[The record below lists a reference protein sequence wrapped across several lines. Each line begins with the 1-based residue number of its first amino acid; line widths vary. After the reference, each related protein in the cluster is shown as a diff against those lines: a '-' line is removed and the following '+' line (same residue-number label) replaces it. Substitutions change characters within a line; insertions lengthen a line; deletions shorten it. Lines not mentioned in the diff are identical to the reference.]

1 MNFSKEKTSW
11 FTIISRVGLFLL
23 IWWVLTDGNPLSW
36 WIGIPAVLL
45 SVTVSI
51 ALVPSVPL
59 VWFQLLLF
67 VPRFLMLS
75 LLGGADVARR
85 AFQPNLPIAPDLIE
99 YPLRLPPG
107 LPLVFMTNT
116 VNLLP
121 GTLTAEFDEGVLKVH
136 VLDRHN
142 DYTTELET
150 LEQRVAQIF
159 GTPLQVSEG
168 GKIK

>member
-1 MNFSKEKTSW
+1 
-11 FTIISRVGLFLL
+11 
-23 IWWVLTDGNPLSW
+23 
-36 WIGIPAVLL
+36 
-45 SVTVSI
+45 
-51 ALVPSVPL
+51 
-59 VWFQLLLF
+59 
-67 VPRFLMLS
+67 MLS